1 MCLHFICL
9 QNVHYL
15 IGRKQ
20 WVKWNVV
27 IQSQWLSN
35 VVISF
40 ASIKLSSYRAQLSRV
55 WVCVYL
61 FAFVHTVYVF
71 GLYLPQASV
80 FTRVLLCAW
89 LARVFA
95 ISLLW
100 PGESSVSG
108 LMSKSQISVIA
119 AVPPLG
125 FEAMKTATAVTAHKT
140 NRGPF
145 SSLEGLDIL
154 SLKWLV
160 LENA

>member
-20 WVKWNVV
+20 WVKRNVV
-27 IQSQWLSN
+27 IRPQWLSN

-40 ASIKLSSYRAQLSRV
+40 ASIKPNSYRSTALV
-55 WVCVYL
+55 FCVCVSVCL

-71 GLYLPQASV
+71 GLYLPPASV
-80 FTRVLLCAW
+80 FTCVLLCAW

-95 ISLLW
+95 MSLLW

-108 LMSKSQISVIA
+108 LVSKSQISVIA

-125 FEAMKTATAVTAHKT
+125 FEAMKTAAAVTARKA

-154 SLKWLV
+154 SL
-160 LENA
+160 